1 MSCLKKCVLVTGIG
15 GNVGQGIIRII
26 NSCYNDIKVIGTNIS
41 DFSAGNHLV
50 DVFYKVPFSFED
62 NYIEKIKQIVV
73 HEGVDLVIPSTDFE
87 AYYLTMS
94 QQEISCKIASSDFEA
109 TKIYLDKYLT
119 YQFHKKQGF
128 PFAESCLPSEFYG
141 QFNPAIAKPRT
152 GRGSRDLIKYIT
164 SANGLSD
171 EEYMIQ
177 KLYVG
182 IEITT
187 AIYVSYITKKL
198 IGIINLERTL
208 ENGAT
213 TYCKVVSSYNG
224 KLKKIVQEMLKVI
237 DLKGSFNIQSIV
249 TSDNEIYPFEINC
262 RISGTNSIRHHFG
275 FKDVKYT
282 IDELLYMKM
291 PETISISEGVAYR
304 YLADVIYT
312 SNPVSG
318 DNTDNYIIF
327 YDYRL

>member
-1 MSCLKKCVLVTGIG
+1 MSRLKKCILVTGIG

-26 NSCYNDIKVIGTNIS
+26 NGCYNDIKVIGTNIS

-50 DVFYKVPFSFED
+50 DVFYKVPFSYED
-62 NYIEKIKQIVV
+62 NYIEEIKQIVL
-73 HEGVDLVIPSTDFE
+73 HEGVDLIIPSTDFE

-94 QQEISCKIASSDFEA
+94 RHEINCKIASPEFEA

-119 YQFHKKQGF
+119 YQIHTKYGL

-141 QFNPAIAKPRT
+141 QFDPAIAKPRT
-152 GRGSRDLIKYIT
+152 GRGSRGIIKYIK

-171 EEYMIQ
+171 EEYIIQ
-177 KLYVG
+177 KLYIGV
-182 IEITT
+182 EVTT
-187 AIYVSYITKKL
+187 AIYVSYISKMLCGL
-198 IGIINLERTL
+198 ITMERTL

-213 TYCKVVSSYNG
+213 TYCKVVNSYND
-224 KLKKIVQEMLKVI
+224 KITEIVQRMLKVV
-237 DLKGSFNIQSIV
+237 DFKGSFNVQSIV
-249 TSDNEIYPFEINC
+249 SVDNEIHPFEINC

-282 IDELLYMKM
+282 IDELLYSKV

-312 SNPVSG
+312 SFPVSG
-318 DNTDNYIIF
+318 NNTDKFTIF
-327 YDYRL
+327 